1 MQETDYL
8 KNMCAKS
15 LQWCPTLQPYGL
27 LPARLLCPWD
37 PPGKNTGVGY
47 HFLLQEIF
55 WTQGSTPLLHW
66 QAGSYHWHQLGNPFK
81 EYIHPF
87 PHITMAQVRESK
99 GLLSALEL

>member
-1 MQETDYL
+1 MIQTRGQLIMQETNYL

-15 LQWCPTLQPYGL
+15 LQSCPTLQPYGL
-27 LPARLLCPWD
+27 LPGRLLCPWD

-66 QAGSYHWHQLGNPFK
+66 QAGSSPLAPAGKP
-81 EYIHPF
+81 I
-87 PHITMAQVRESK
+87 
-99 GLLSALEL
+99 